1 MKKLRILYTVLV
13 ASMCVVQSCKK
24 DDPEV
29 FQMGNQEFISYA
41 SSSNHLEIQ
50 AGELS
55 KTRGQSDTIKAFGV
69 QTITDHTAAEA
80 RLADFAARKGL
91 GMAQNFLS
99 HHAGNLNILNQVTPS
114 SFDRRFA
121 ELMVIT
127 DQELV
132 NLFRLASQPNGV
144 PDAEIRSWAASELP
158 ALELDLSES
167 QAMYILTGP

>member
-1 MKKLRILYTVLV
+1 MKKLRVLYTVLV

-29 FQMGNQEFISYA
+29 FQMGNQEFITYA
-41 SSSNHLEIQ
+41 SSSNNLEIE

-55 KTRGQSDTIKAFGV
+55 KTRGQSDTIKSFGV
-69 QTITDHTAAEA
+69 QTVADHTAAET
-80 RLADFAARKGL
+80 RLANLAARKGF
-91 GMAQNFLS
+91 GVPQNFLS
-99 HHAGNLNILNQVTPS
+99 HHAGNLNILSQVTLS

-121 ELMVIT
+121 ELMVLT

-132 NLFRLASQPNGV
+132 NLFRLASQPDGV

-158 ALELDLSES
+158 ALEVDLSKS
-167 QAMYILTGP
+167 QAMYVLTSQ